1 MDGDLVMLSTEEQ
14 KKICAQYSKKVNG
27 KVRCPDCPLVIS
39 INDLMCHA
47 NSHYDP
53 ALCDFVAD
61 EYAEPEDG

>member
-27 KVRCPDCPLVIS
+27 KVQCPDCPFVIS
-39 INDLMCHA
+39 INDLMCCA
-47 NSHYDP
+47 NSHFDP
-53 ALCDFVAD
+53 DLCDFVMD